1 MFSAAYLRPDFG
13 IFLFLEVRFMQN
25 NKHLRKIIL
34 CAVFAAIAYV
44 LMMVVKIPVVM
55 FLKYE
60 PKDVIIA
67 LAAFIAGPICGI
79 AISLVTC
86 LVEMISVS
94 DTGVVGFLMNFLS
107 SACYAGLASAIYMRK
122 KTVSRAV
129 IGLVTA
135 TLATTVI
142 MILWNYIITPIYM
155 GVPRDA
161 VAKMLIPTFLP
172 FNLLKYSLN
181 SALAML
187 LYKPVSRAVKRA
199 GFGKMVSSADVT
211 PTVKTSSVK
220 VSAGVAVV
228 STVIIATCIMLM
240 LVLAGKI

>member
-1 MFSAAYLRPDFG
+1 
-13 IFLFLEVRFMQN
+13 MQK

-60 PKDVIIA
+60 PKDVVIA
-67 LAAFIAGPICGI
+67 LAAFIAGPMCGI

-94 DTGVVGFLMNFLS
+94 DTGIVGFLMNFLS

-122 KTVSRAV
+122 RTVSRAV

-135 TLATTVI
+135 TIVTTVL
-142 MILWNYIITPIYM
+142 MILWNFIITPLYM
-155 GVPRDA
+155 GVPREA

-187 LYKPVSRAVKRA
+187 LYKPVSGAVKRA
-199 GFGKMVSSADVT
+199 GFGNMVSVTSSSA
-211 PTVKTSSVK
+211 PVKTGSVK
-220 VSAGVAVV
+220 VSVGVTIV
-228 STVIIATCIMLM
+228 STVVIATCIMLM